1 MDAHSPLNAV
11 REMSGNATSMKR
23 REFIVGSAAGI
34 LGAASAV
41 SLGGCANPSTPARPH
56 RYIDPAACIGCGE
69 CVSLCPM
76 GAIRLGDEAAS
87 IDPNECAECG
97 ACLRSRVCPAVAIRP
112 GRLAWPRTLRE
123 AFSNP
128 LVVHEATGVRGR
140 GTEGMKTNDST
151 GRYPHGVLGIFIE
164 LGRPALGTR
173 FVDVERAVRKFSAR
187 GFALA
192 PDNPV
197 AGLVADPAR
206 GTLRPEVLQ
215 EKALSVLVE
224 FIVPEAAAA
233 EVKGLLEELA
243 AEVETV
249 FSVSIALR
257 AAADGT
263 SRLDSLFGPEV
274 FRLPNGKVNLGLAKG
289 LSSRGA

>member
-1 MDAHSPLNAV
+1 
-11 REMSGNATSMKR
+11 
-23 REFIVGSAAGI
+23 
-34 LGAASAV
+34 
-41 SLGGCANPSTPARPH
+41 
-56 RYIDPAACIGCGE
+56 
-69 CVSLCPM
+69 M

-87 IDPNECAECG
+87 IEPNECAECG
-97 ACLRSRVCPAVAIRP
+97 VCTRSRVCPADAIRP

-128 LVVHEATGVRGR
+128 IVVHEATGVRGR
-140 GTEGMKTNDST
+140 GTEGMKTNDSMN
-151 GRYPHGVLGIFIE
+151 RYPNGTLGVFIE

-173 FVDVERAVRKFSAR
+173 FADVERVVRKFMAH
-187 GFALA
+187 GYAPA

-197 AGLVADPAR
+197 AGLVADPEQ

-224 FIVPEAAAA
+224 FIVPEAAVP
-233 EVKGLLEELA
+233 EVKGLLDELA
-243 AEVETV
+243 AEVDTV
-249 FSVSIALR
+249 FSVGIALR

-274 FRLPNGKVNLGLAKG
+274 FRLPNGKVNLGLAQD
-289 LSSRGA
+289 LSSWGG